1 MSSELFAMVDE
12 LLRSPHLVAERV
24 RRGEDLRR
32 LVVSALLALLV
43 GAGTFGAVLATARG
57 GLQLGY
63 SAVKLPLA
71 VLTTLCLCVPAFAA
85 IARALGR
92 DLTLGGMVGLTLSA
106 AARAA
111 LVLLAFAPAVWFA
124 LDRGLGY
131 HLSVLLSVVCY
142 GLAGISALRVMASGI
157 GLDTRGLGVLACCA
171 AVLLPTGA
179 QSAWML
185 RPFIGRPAQARVP
198 FLRHKES
205 SFADAVFTSAFSS
218 VGVFERGRGCVS
230 GADPTCAER
239 AR

>member
-1 MSSELFAMVDE
+1 LLDE
-12 LLRSPHLVAERV
+12 LLRSPKNVAERV
-24 RRGEDLRR
+24 QRPEDLRP
-32 LVVSALLALLV
+32 LVVSSLLALLM

-57 GLQLGY
+57 GAQIGY
-63 SAVKLPLA
+63 SALKLPLA
-71 VLTTLCLCVPAFAA
+71 VLATLCLCVPAFTA

-92 DLTLGGMVGLTLSA
+92 QLELSAMVGLALSA

-131 HLSVLLSVVCY
+131 HGSVVLSALCY
-142 GLAGISALRVMASGI
+142 GVAGLSALRVMASGL
-157 GLDTRGLGVLACCA
+157 GRDARGAAILVCCA

-185 RPFIGRPAQARVP
+185 RPFIGRPAQAKVP

-205 SFADAVFTSAFSS
+205 SFADAVYTSSRSS
-218 VGVFERGRGCVS
+218 LGLYSRRPQG
-230 GADPTCAER
+230 DAER
-239 AR
+239 AE

>member
-1 MSSELFAMVDE
+1 MSAEIFGMLDE
-12 LLRSPHLVAERV
+12 LLRSPKSVAERV

-32 LVVSALLALLV
+32 LVLSALLALVV

-57 GLQLGY
+57 GLQLAY
-63 SAVKLPLA
+63 SAVKLPLG
-71 VLTTLCLCVPAFAA
+71 VLMTLCLCVPAFAA

-92 DLTLGGMVGLTLSA
+92 DLSLGGMVGLTLSA
-106 AARAA
+106 AGRAA

-131 HLSVLLSVVCY
+131 HLSVLLSALCY
-142 GLAGISALRVMASGI
+142 GVAGISALRVMATGI
-157 GLDTRGLGVLACCA
+157 GLDARGLGILACCA

-185 RPFIGRPAQARVP
+185 RPFIGRPSQTKVP

-218 VGVFERGRGCVS
+218 VGIFRRHPREQERS
-230 GADPTCAER
+230 P
-239 AR
+239 